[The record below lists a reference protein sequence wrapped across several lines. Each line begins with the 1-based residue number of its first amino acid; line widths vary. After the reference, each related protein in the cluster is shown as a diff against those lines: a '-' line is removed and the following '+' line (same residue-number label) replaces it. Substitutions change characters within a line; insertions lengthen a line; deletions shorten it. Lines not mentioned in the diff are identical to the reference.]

1 MATSVGSA
9 CITLMPSMKGFAGS
23 ICSEFGDTGSKA
35 GKSFGDSMTSGVDGG
50 VKRSGGLLSGLGT
63 VAGALAPS
71 PPLAWARSP
80 RR

>member
-35 GKSFGDSMTSGVDGG
+35 GKSFGDSMTSGVG
-50 VKRSGGLLSGLGT
+50 SSAP
-63 VAGALAPS
+63 AGC
-71 PPLAWARSP
+71 
-80 RR
+80 

>member
-50 VKRSGGLLSGLGT
+50 VKRSGGLLSGL
-63 VAGALAPS
+63 
-71 PPLAWARSP
+71 
-80 RR
+80 